1 MSYVTKGPTGENALT
16 DLFGYFTRKKGPS
29 GYGSGSTAHQVVANW
44 DGTNKVAIVTGS
56 NTGLGK
62 ECVAALASKG
72 ADVIIAVR
80 DVGKGQAA
88 ADSIRGRHPG
98 AKVSVM
104 SLDLSSLASVR
115 QFAADWKATGK
126 PLHLLICNAGVMAC
140 PYMQSADGH
149 ELQFATNHLGHFLLV
164 DLLKPALVSSAA
176 AAGAPGRVVV
186 LSSAAHFNPY
196 NKKQGGPV
204 RLDAIDSPEGYT
216 PWGAYGQSKL
226 CNVLFTRE
234 LHKRVTAEGLPII
247 AACCHPGGINTE
259 LGRHIKMN
267 YMVGRLLFTM
277 IGWMLKSIP
286 QGAATETYL
295 ATAEGVLGGEY
306 YADCNL
312 SPSTAASHD
321 AELGRKLWEL
331 SERLVK
337 A

>member
-1 MSYVTKGPTGENALT
+1 MTG
-16 DLFGYFTRKKGPS
+16 LFGYLTSKKGAS

-44 DGTNKVAIVTGS
+44 DGNNKVAIVTGS

-80 DVGKGQAA
+80 DTGKGQAA

-196 NKKQGGPV
+196 AKKQGGPV
-204 RLDAIDSPEGYT
+204 RLDAIDKAEGYT
-216 PWGAYGQSKL
+216 NWGAYGQSKL

-234 LHKRVTAEGLPII
+234 LHKRLTAEKAPII
-247 AACCHPGGINTE
+247 ATCCHPGVINTE
-259 LGRHIKMN
+259 LWRHMKLN
-267 YMVGRLLFTM
+267 AVARGVVLGLF
-277 IGWMLKSIP
+277 GWVFKTTP
-286 QGAATETYL
+286 QGAATQTYL
-295 ATAEGVLGGEY
+295 ATAECVLGGEY
-306 YADCNL
+306 YADCNI

-321 AELGRKLWEL
+321 AELGRRLWEL
-331 SERLVK
+331 SEQLVTV
-337 A
+337 